1 MSDICGYAKV
11 AFTNSSVRSL
21 SRNGKVSARQ
31 IGQIQTLNFFCKSG
45 TIFKI
50 DYAIFKNILVTIKK
64 EFEDLGKRGTVR
76 KATILLV
83 FSNKE
88 WSQLK
93 QKDRKEHTLHGSK
106 ISSSKEQYSCLIH
119 TTKPSSIVKK
129 TLHDP
134 RNASR
139 KQ

>member
-1 MSDICGYAKV
+1 M
-11 AFTNSSVRSL
+11 
-21 SRNGKVSARQ
+21 
-31 IGQIQTLNFFCKSG
+31 
-45 TIFKI
+45 
-50 DYAIFKNILVTIKK
+50 TIKK
-64 EFEDLGKRGTVR
+64 EFEDLGKRDTVR

-93 QKDRKEHTLHGSK
+93 QKDQKEHTLHGSK
-106 ISSSKEQYSCLIH
+106 ISSSKERYSCLIQA
-119 TTKPSSIVKK
+119 TKPSSIVKK

>member
-1 MSDICGYAKV
+1 M
-11 AFTNSSVRSL
+11 
-21 SRNGKVSARQ
+21 
-31 IGQIQTLNFFCKSG
+31 
-45 TIFKI
+45 
-50 DYAIFKNILVTIKK
+50 TIKK
-64 EFEDLGKRGTVR
+64 EFEDPGKRGTVR

-119 TTKPSSIVKK
+119 PTKPSSIVKK